1 MTRGRNKID
10 FGAAPGSTDTSVF
23 VPVPGIAAD
32 AIPHAWLY
40 PMATDDHTVEDHII
54 APIKVV
60 AKPPVAGEGFYIFAF
75 LDYSP
80 APGRVPYATGQWFV
94 AWSL

>member
-1 MTRGRNKID
+1 MRGLAKID
-10 FGAAPGSTDTSVF
+10 FGDDGASEATVF
-23 VPVPGIAAD
+23 VKVPGIDAS

-40 PMATDDHTVEDHII
+40 PKATDDHTVEDHYI

-60 AKPPVAGEGFYIFAF
+60 ATQPTDDSGFTVYAWVES
-75 LDYSP
+75 YPSP
-80 APGRVPYATGQWFV
+80 AGARVPYATGQYFI